1 MNVVATPCTYLT
13 SRLYT
18 PLYTSIHFS
27 CKWAISLEGWEWGA
41 WQTSSSGQ
49 TPNCIK
55 LLRRYLVVVD
65 IIQMYWFFCFILI
78 WRETRIKSNILT
90 KNEAASSIKHN
101 SSSRHESKPNDL
113 TFHGRETNNEPKA
126 STVQTENPIVPYLT
140 RCVSPRRNTTRSN
153 NETNYT
159 LPNETTELS
168 PCQERNEWSHTSRV
182 GQRRGREPILL
193 YQTKLQSYLVSKK

>member
-1 MNVVATPCTYLT
+1 MVFERSQKQRA
-13 SRLYT
+13 
-18 PLYTSIHFS
+18 
-27 CKWAISLEGWEWGA
+27 
-41 WQTSSSGQ
+41 
-49 TPNCIK
+49 
-55 LLRRYLVVVD
+55 VVD
-65 IIQMYWFFCFILI
+65 TVQNDGHFILLFS
-78 WRETRIKSNILT
+78 EEKPRIKSNILT

-193 YQTKLQSYLVSKK
+193 YQTKLQSYLLSKK